1 MQKIKS
7 FLVPLYYGEG
17 SYFIQLPFFLLTRCC
32 LLFILCTGS
41 ILPLLAFAP
50 GQTTNQADS
59 LVVRH
64 FQEDNLARYLADED
78 FRYDRDVRPQAPSLW
93 QRIQQWFFD
102 KLFEALSNEQ
112 TRGYWKWGIYIFC
125 GLVIVYVILKLT
137 KTNIRG
143 LFFGAA
149 QSGHLPFSAAN
160 ENIHAIDFEKQIAEA
175 IAAQQYGNAIR
186 LFYLK
191 TLKQLTDRQ
200 LIDWRI
206 NKTNQD
212 YLQELGKKEIAPAFR
227 DLTFLFEYIY
237 YGDFRIT
244 HTDFEQAQAAFKNF
258 EEQLKRVRANL

>member
-1 MQKIKS
+1 MQYINLFLKQFHYPQSRFSIKFS
-7 FLVPLYYGEG
+7 FSLFTRLC
-17 SYFIQLPFFLLTRCC
+17 FFC
-32 LLFILCTGS
+32 LFCLGS
-41 ILPLLAFAP
+41 ISAVSAVAP
-50 GQTTNQADS
+50 EQTAARQDT
-59 LVVRH
+59 LRLRH
-64 FQEDNLARYLADED
+64 FQQEKLNVYLADED
-78 FRYDRDVRPQAPSLW
+78 FRYERDFKPQAPSLW

-102 KLFEALSNEQ
+102 KLFGALSNEQ

-137 KTNIRG
+137 NTSIRG
-143 LFFGAA
+143 LFFSSAR
-149 QSGHLPFSAAN
+149 SGQMALSATE
-160 ENIHAIDFEKQIAEA
+160 ENIHAIDFDKMITEA

-206 NKTNQD
+206 NKTNHD

-227 DLTFLFEYIY
+227 NLTFLFEYIY
-237 YGDFRIT
+237 YGDFHIT

-258 EEQLKRVRANL
+258 EEQLKQVR